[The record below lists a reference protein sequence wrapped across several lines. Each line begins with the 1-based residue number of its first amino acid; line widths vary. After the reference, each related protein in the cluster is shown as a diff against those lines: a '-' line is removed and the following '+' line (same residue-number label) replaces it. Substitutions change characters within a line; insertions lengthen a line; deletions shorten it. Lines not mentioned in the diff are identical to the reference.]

1 MLRNPLLAPVLFLFL
16 ALVSAVI
23 FVSCYRFSV
32 YVMQVFLALVAAMAA
47 FTLFDTELPKLIA
60 SFGFYVPLV
69 VPFFLAYSRVAKW
82 INVALLSVFSVVSLF
97 VVVTAFFSLN
107 EFLLGSGW
115 IEMLRLA
122 KRYLRRRRFRFLLS
136 LLSILVFAAGVTSF
150 ALLLPLY
157 ALVIPF
163 AILVCEFATIMMG
176 NVHERRGDILTLA
189 AVGLNPN
196 RLASLFLIEALIVG
210 FLGGGMGYAAGLS
223 ISIVASLPLAEIEF
237 STGWIVTVLLAS
249 LAAALTASI
258 QPSIKASMVATPS
271 LERRWWRKASPPS
284 GWPPTWT
291 IKIPIKVR
299 RETIDSFFAYF
310 TDYVKWLE
318 RFPSTSLERTEDV
331 QILDSEPGDGEEV
344 RRLRFNYVFGGDF
357 PPRLVTENEL
367 KASRSPQSEEYTI
380 NFTVK
385 VTGHSNVDVYQ
396 ALERIVSTYRQ
407 MAFEWTEASDFAT
420 LMKVRPLPPS
430 LVF

>member
-1 MLRNPLLAPVLFLFL
+1 
-16 ALVSAVI
+16 
-23 FVSCYRFSV
+23 
-32 YVMQVFLALVAAMAA
+32 MQIFLALVAVMAA

-60 SFGFYVPLV
+60 SFGLYVPLV
-69 VPFFLAYSRVAKW
+69 VPFFLAYSRVEKW
-82 INVALLSVFSVVSLF
+82 INMALLLVFSVVFLF
-97 VVVTAFFSLN
+97 AVVTVFFSLT
-107 EFLLGSGW
+107 EFLPVSGW
-115 IEMLRLA
+115 IELLRLA

-136 LLSILVFAAGVTSF
+136 LISILVFAAGITF
-150 ALLLPLY
+150 
-157 ALVIPF
+157 
-163 AILVCEFATIMMG
+163 VCEFATIMLG

-189 AVGLNPN
+189 AVGLNPS
-196 RLASLFLIEALIVG
+196 RLAGLFLIEALIVG

-223 ISIVASLPLAEIEF
+223 ISIVASLPLAEIEL

-271 LERRWWRKASPPS
+271 LERRWWRRAFPPL

-291 IKIPIKVR
+291 VKIPVKVR

-318 RFPSTSLERTEDV
+318 RFPPTSIERTENV
-331 QILDSEPGDGEEV
+331 QVLSSEPVEGGEV
-344 RRLRFNYVFGGDF
+344 RRLRFNYIFGGDI
-357 PPRLVTENEL
+357 PPRLMTENEL
-367 KASRSPQSEEYTI
+367 KASRSPQLEEYTI

-385 VTGHSNVDVYQ
+385 VTGHSNINVHQ

-407 MAFEWTEASDFAT
+407 MAFEWTEASNFTTAV
-420 LMKVRPLPPS
+420 KVKPLPRS
-430 LVF
+430 LIF